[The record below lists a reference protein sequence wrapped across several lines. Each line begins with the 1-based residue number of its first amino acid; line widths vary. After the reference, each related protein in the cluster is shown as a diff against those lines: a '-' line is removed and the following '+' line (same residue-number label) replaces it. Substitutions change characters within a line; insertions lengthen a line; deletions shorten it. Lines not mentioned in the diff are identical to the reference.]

1 MKKKVLIVANYL
13 SHGGFDWVAVH
24 LQQNLDP
31 EKFDC
36 TFCLRGSAQGPLEPV
51 VLARGIRVIHQ
62 PDEMR
67 SYLNSYRF
75 FKKLFQE
82 EHFDIVHCHQLFYS
96 AFVLKAAAECGV
108 PKRIA
113 HSHFSKTMNVNQ
125 NRFTYLLQCVYHGIM
140 RFLLRRY
147 CTDMVACS
155 RESGAFLYGRRTFYK
170 RGVLLNNGIYTDEYL
185 FRSENRQAVRKEF
198 GLQNQTAICHVGK
211 MYYIKNQKFVLDIF
225 HAYLKMDPTA
235 ILFLIGDGTDRPA
248 LQERAKALSIE
259 DRVIFTGTRDDVSRL
274 LSAMD
279 CFLFPSLHEG
289 FPLTLIE
296 AQTNRLP
303 CVVSAT
309 ITPSAKINENFV
321 YVPLTESPEKWAD
334 AVASMVKRGR
344 ENIDI
349 SPIVEQYDLKNVTKQ
364 LEQIYLS

>member
-1 MKKKVLIVANYL
+1 MRKKKVLIVANSLDY
-13 SHGGFDWVAVH
+13 GGFDWVAIH
-24 LQQNLDP
+24 LQQNLDH
-31 EKFDC
+31 EKFEC
-36 TFCLRGSAQGPLEPV
+36 VFCLRGSAKGPLENFV
-51 VLARGIRVIHQ
+51 SEKGARVIHQ
-62 PDEMR
+62 PDATCGHLQ
-67 SYLNSYRF
+67 SYQF
-75 FKKLFQE
+75 FKTLFQKE
-82 EHFDIVHCHQLFYS
+82 QFDIVHCHQLFYS
-96 AFVLKAAAECGV
+96 AIVLKAAADCGV
-108 PKRIA
+108 PKRVA
-113 HSHFSKTMNVNQ
+113 HAHFSKPLMRGKIIDFLL
-125 NRFTYLLQCVYHGIM
+125 RFYHSAM

-259 DRVIFTGTRDDVSRL
+259 DRVIFAGTRDDVSRL